1 MDFSKSNN
9 LPRYTGSFS
18 GAPLVLK
25 ALLLFSLI
33 TVAADLY
40 LNVIGPL
47 ELKESIIPYTG
58 WSVSSSYSFIA
69 IALVFLMIGYQTD
82 PFYGRKIIVF
92 LLFIN
97 IIFGIANIGSAF
109 GVEDFGN
116 PYLIV
121 SPWRPVWTIIIP
133 SIWVALLFTPG
144 VNRYCEYLGKKYPKM
159 LSY

>member
-1 MDFSKSNN
+1 M
-9 LPRYTGSFS
+9 T
-18 GAPLVLK
+18 
-25 ALLLFSLI
+25 I
-33 TVAADLY
+33 AADLY

-47 ELKESIIPYTG
+47 ELKEAIIPYTG

-69 IALVFLMIGYQTD
+69 IALVFLMNGYHND
-82 PFYGRKIIVF
+82 PSYGIKVIVF
-92 LLFIN
+92 LLFIS

-116 PYLIV
+116 PYLTV

-133 SIWVALLFTPG
+133 SIWVALLYTPG